1 VETRTKR
8 LIFFSL
14 VIVFSI
20 YSILVYTSSTDYSQG
35 QEFYT
40 KDAASGKLVFQKY
53 NCISCHQIY
62 GLGGYMGPDLSQVM
76 VAEGKGEAYVNAFL
90 TAGTDKMPRF
100 DLEDQEKADLIAYLR
115 YVGKATQGMDDYKL
129 TWYGTMKPKSHGE

>member
-1 VETRTKR
+1 METRTKR